1 MDLRNYLFLSGRL
14 PGVLPRPINGNPLG
28 PGGGAPMG
36 GAPPFPG
43 QQWKQAGPLT
53 PPAPLPPPKGRG
65 FLGSIDDVFGG
76 PDMKNL
82 TPEQQKAA
90 RRRGL
95 LAFGAQMLTATDP
108 RGNRAQGLSALGQGV
123 MAAQGGYG
131 QGIEQGMA
139 QNAAQQEAQMWA
151 QLQPQPGENIQ
162 QTYARLQA
170 MLAAAMQAGKPQLAQ
185 TIAGVLQTLPTLM
198 KDKGAEAPLTPWG
211 KEGFSSQEEY
221 FKFLRGK
228 TNATQRPFAPRTS
241 GSRPS
246 GMPDNEYFRYLGQQA
261 DDLRGE
267 IAMLKVLSQQDEAE
281 DLSRELRRIMDE
293 RAKLAASLPGAPTAT
308 GAPINP
314 VTGVPFAK
322 QYSPGNPFR
331 VQ

>member
-1 MDLRNYLFLSGRL
+1 
-14 PGVLPRPINGNPLG
+14 
-28 PGGGAPMG
+28 
-36 GAPPFPG
+36 
-43 QQWKQAGPLT
+43 
-53 PPAPLPPPKGRG
+53 
-65 FLGSIDDVFGG
+65 
-76 PDMKNL
+76 
-82 TPEQQKAA
+82 
-90 RRRGL
+90 
-95 LAFGAQMLTATDP
+95 
-108 RGNRAQGLSALGQGV
+108 
-123 MAAQGGYG
+123 
-131 QGIEQGMA
+131 
-139 QNAAQQEAQMWA
+139 MWA
-151 QLQPQPGENIQ
+151 QLQPQPGETIQ

-267 IAMLKVLSQQDEAE
+267 IATNTQLGLMDEAE
-281 DLSRELRRIMDE
+281 QMTRELRRIMDE
-293 RAKLAASLPGAPTAT
+293 RAKLAASLPGAPTAA